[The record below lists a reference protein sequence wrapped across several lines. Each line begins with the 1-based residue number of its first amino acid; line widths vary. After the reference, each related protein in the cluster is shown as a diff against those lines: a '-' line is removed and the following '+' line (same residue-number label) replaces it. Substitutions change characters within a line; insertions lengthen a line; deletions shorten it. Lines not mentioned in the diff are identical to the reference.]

1 MRNFISVSD
10 IGPLD
15 RAVAEALEVKA
26 NRFAYKHLGENRT
39 LMMRLGVA
47 GGRAGGGFP
56 RCFLPFLFRLMQGVI
71 HLLVPGLFIVPHGVL
86 HRLRLG

>member
-1 MRNFISVSD
+1 MTAILLLNIRRITQKVETMRNFISVAD

-39 LMMRLGVA
+39 LMMIFFNSSLRTRLST
-47 GGRAGGGFP
+47 
-56 RCFLPFLFRLMQGVI
+56 Q
-71 HLLVPGLFIVPHGVL
+71 
-86 HRLRLG
+86 